1 MGNQERE
8 ADMHL
13 GDAEMAASWPVA
25 ELDASARGRLMAHAA
40 EVVEIAAIQDVFD
53 ATAPRFDDLARA
65 RLIRAARNTPMR
77 QQSWPWRS
85 ALATAAAT
93 LLAVVATGQW
103 QQPPKPSATLHAI
116 ADTPAAASMAGDRP
130 GKPPLFATALD
141 EPAELAA
148 VLPGLDQVSD
158 SEEFAADESGE
169 AEHDLGAGLDALHGV
184 QSEED
189 ADFEAI

>member
-1 MGNQERE
+1 MGHQERE
-8 ADMHL
+8 PDMHL

-25 ELDASARGRLMAHAA
+25 ELDAAARERLMAHAA
-40 EVVEIAAIQDVFD
+40 EVVEIAAIQEVFD
-53 ATAPRFDDLARA
+53 ATAPRLDDLARA
-65 RLIRAARNTPMR
+65 RLLKAARNTPMR
-77 QQSWPWRS
+77 QQSWPWQS

-103 QQPPKPSATLHAI
+103 QQPPKATATAHAI
-116 ADTPAAASMAGDRP
+116 ADTPAAGTFGGDRA
-130 GKPPLFATALD
+130 GKPPLSATALD

-148 VLPGLDQVSD
+148 VLPGLDQVGD
-158 SEEFAADESGE
+158 SEEFAADESDE
-169 AEHDLGAGLDALHGV
+169 TEHDLGAGLDALHGV